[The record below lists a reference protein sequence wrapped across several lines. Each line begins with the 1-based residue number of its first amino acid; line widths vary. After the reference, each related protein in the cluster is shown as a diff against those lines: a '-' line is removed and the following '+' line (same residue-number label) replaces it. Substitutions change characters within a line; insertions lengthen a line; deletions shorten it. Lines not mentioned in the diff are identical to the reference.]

1 MLQQATVVHTTR
13 LPLSAYAQRA
23 TASNQFHDDPEAV
36 SHLRFGLFGEIGG
49 LLAAVK
55 KAKRDLGVVEQAVIK
70 EELGDA
76 LWYLT
81 MVATQTGTTLP
92 DLGRL
97 ALVDLQRRLR
107 VTNGHDP
114 SDDPTF
120 SEFDGLVDFG
130 RSRLPGP
137 TTRLLSELAAH
148 AGQILAESDVAGTN
162 LVAHPLSQLLATLLA
177 DIVLVAASFD
187 LHMAAVAEAN
197 LQKTEDRWPPPGTEA
212 VPLFDD
218 GLDEL
223 EQLPRELRV
232 MFIERQLPDGEPFVI
247 QQINGVNIGDRL
259 TDNRA
264 DPDGYRFHDVFH
276 LAYVAHLGW
285 SPVIRG
291 LLKRKRKSDP
301 QLDQNQ
307 DGARA
312 MIIEE
317 GIATWIFNHAYRRNY
332 FAETGAAKLE
342 YSLLK
347 QVKDMVQGYEVA
359 DCPLWQWERA
369 ILEGFKVFRQLR
381 DAGCGVVAVDMLNRT
396 IAFEELPPEKM
407 PRGATS
413 QAPRVRVGAA
423 LPLGEPK

>member
-1 MLQQATVVHTTR
+1 MIQQATVAPTTR
-13 LPLSAYAQRA
+13 LTLSAYAQRA
-23 TASNQFHDDPEAV
+23 TASNQFHSDSEAV
-36 SHLRFGLFGEIGG
+36 SQLRFGLFGEIGG

-55 KAKRDLGVVEQAVIK
+55 KSKRDLGVVEQAVIK

-81 MVATQTGTTLP
+81 MVAALSGTALP

-97 ALVDLQRRLR
+97 ALADLQRRLR
-107 VTNGHDP
+107 VTDGHGP
-114 SDDPTF
+114 STDPTF

-130 RSRLPGP
+130 RSRLPEP
-137 TTRLLSELAAH
+137 KTRLLSELAAH
-148 AGQILAESDVAGTN
+148 AGQVLAESDVAGAN
-162 LVAHPLSQLLATLLA
+162 LVAHPLSQLLATLLT

-187 LHMAAVAEAN
+187 LTMTAVAEEN
-197 LQKTEDRWPPPGTEA
+197 LQKTEDRWPPPGTEP

-218 GLDEL
+218 GLEEL
-223 EQLPRELRV
+223 EQLPREMRV

-301 QLDQNQ
+301 KLDQNQ

-332 FAETGAAKLE
+332 FAETGTAKLE

-381 DAGCGVVAVDMLNRT
+381 DAGCGVVVVDMRKHT
-396 IAFEELPPEKM
+396 IGFEELPPEKM
-407 PRGATS
+407 PRGAPS
-413 QAPRVRVGAA
+413 QARRVRVGAA
-423 LPLGEPK
+423 LPVGDSK